1 MPRVETH
8 QLWTAAEDEVI
19 LRLQLEGHSA
29 AEIGR
34 TIGKTRNAIIGRLHR
49 LRAKGLG
56 LPKQTPRPR
65 TTPLPTR
72 KPSAPR
78 VIRSAKPA
86 RVEKSEELRAKAANV
101 GSGVHLAYPT
111 SREPWRVPKAEAF
124 RPLPGTDPVPLIGRP
139 AFTCAWVVEGE
150 GADALCCGQR
160 VGVSSYCPSH
170 RRLAYLPTAKL
181 NPRDLR
187 RYAA

>member
-1 MPRVETH
+1 MARVEDY
-8 QLWTAAEDEVI
+8 QLWTPEQDETL
-19 LRLQLEGHSA
+19 LRLQLEGLSA

-34 TIGKTRNAIIGRLHR
+34 AFGKTRNAIIGRLAR
-49 LRAKGLG
+49 LRSKGLG
-56 LPKQTPRPR
+56 LPKRGPRIR
-65 TTPLPTR
+65 TTPLEPR

-78 VIRSAKPA
+78 LIRSAGE
-86 RVEKSEELRAKAANV
+86 RVEKSEERRAKAENC
-101 GSGVHLAYPT
+101 GPGVHLAHPT

-124 RPLPGTDPVPLIGRP
+124 RPLPGTEPVPLIGRP

-160 VGVSSYCPSH
+160 VGVGSYCPDH

>member
-1 MPRVETH
+1 MGNVKTH
-8 QLWTAAEDEVI
+8 QLWTPAEDEVI

-34 TIGKTRNAIIGRLHR
+34 TLGKTRSAIIGRLHR
-49 LRAKGLG
+49 LRQKGLG
-56 LPKQTPRPR
+56 LPKQTPRAR
-65 TTPLPTR
+65 TAPPPPR

-78 VIRSAKPA
+78 LIRSAGE
-86 RVEKSEELRAKAANV
+86 RVEKSEERRAKAANV
-101 GSGVHLAYPT
+101 GPGVHLAHPA

-124 RPLPGTDPVPLIGRP
+124 KPLPGTEPVPLIGRP
-139 AFTCAWVVEGE
+139 AFTCAWVVGGE
-150 GADALCCGQR
+150 GAEALCCGQR
-160 VGVSSYCPSH
+160 ASSGSYCPSH
-170 RRLAYLPTAKL
+170 RALAYLPTAKL